1 MKTIKTVVTFA
12 FIAVLASA
20 AVAFWPASPHP
31 ALNAAICPSPG
42 TACAQQLV
50 MTHGW
55 PRLN

>member
-12 FIAVLASA
+12 FIATLATAVL
-20 AVAFWPASPHP
+20 AFWPASPPP
-31 ALNAAICPSPG
+31 ALNATACPHPS

-50 MTHGW
+50 MTYGW